1 MIRKNSNEIMNLDIS
16 SVKECKINIVVRTLI
31 YSLRNKTG
39 SPIMYSN
46 GMFKLAAVSG
56 CKSILMLLLLV
67 MLAACGTSSKLTKTK
82 ITTDDIVISE
92 EFGIDTD
99 LSKKFNQ
106 AVKYIKDQKYDA
118 AIELLVEVTGKTDK
132 HSAPYINLAIA
143 YSETGKIQD
152 AENILLKAV
161 KINPTHPVTNN
172 ELGMV
177 YRKTGRFSEAK
188 KKYESVI
195 KNFPQF
201 LPARKNL
208 GILCDLFMNDLGCA
222 IGQYEAYLT
231 LRPNEKEIKIWLTDL
246 KRRAGQ

>member
-1 MIRKNSNEIMNLDIS
+1 MIMFSNNIFNSAN
-16 SVKECKINIVVRTLI
+16 
-31 YSLRNKTG
+31 
-39 SPIMYSN
+39 
-46 GMFKLAAVSG
+46 FG
-56 CKSILMLLLLV
+56 CKSILMLILV
-67 MLAACGTSSKLTKTK
+67 LMLGACGTSSKVTKF
-82 ITTDDIVISE
+82 TTDDIVISE

-99 LSKKFNQ
+99 LAKKFNQ
-106 AVKYIKDQKYDA
+106 AVKYIKDQKYDP
-118 AIELLVEVTGKTDK
+118 AIELLVEVTSKTDK

-152 AENILLKAV
+152 AEDVLLKAV

-172 ELGMV
+172 ELALV

-188 KKYESVI
+188 KTYENII

-208 GILCDLFMNDLGCA
+208 GILCDLFMNELDCA
-222 IGQYEAYLT
+222 IEQYKAYLNI
-231 LRPNEKEIKIWLTDL
+231 RPNEKEMKIWLTDL

>member
-1 MIRKNSNEIMNLDIS
+1 
-16 SVKECKINIVVRTLI
+16 
-31 YSLRNKTG
+31 
-39 SPIMYSN
+39 MYTN
-46 GMFKLAAVSG
+46 GMFNLAAASG
-56 CKSILMLLLLV
+56 YKSILMLLLLV
-67 MLAACGTSSKLTKTK
+67 MLAACGTSSKLTKTKTK

-106 AVKYIKDQKYDA
+106 AVKYINEQQYNA
-118 AIELLVEVTGKTDK
+118 AIELLVEVIGKTDK

-152 AENILLKAV
+152 AENILLKAI

-188 KKYESVI
+188 KTYESVI

-231 LRPNEKEIKIWLTDL
+231 IRPNEKEIKIWLTDL